1 MKGDREILAELHRL
15 IEEQFRTLEGK
26 LSDSAVEQYNER
38 SRIIRDLFQQLKA
51 ANGDSRQPVDATKLA
66 NNTVP
71 KELLDRRD
79 MESSN

>member
-1 MKGDREILAELHRL
+1 MKSDREILADLHRL

-26 LSDSAVEQYNER
+26 LSDAAVEQYNER

-51 ANGDSRQPVDATKLA
+51 ANGDSGPPIDAMKVA

-71 KELLDRRD
+71 RELLDKRD